1 MNSSTSHKMLLI
13 DLTNKKIIMKLIEI
27 ENSPFVDN
35 IKEFN
40 FYDKDF
46 DISKKIEFTDFEN
59 GIFSKCNTII
69 ICNFNEKFEKLK
81 IKDNN
86 FYNMLYNNTNNNN
99 TNEIY
104 YLNLVN
110 RNEINLLINYCKEKK
125 INIDTI
131 YTTLKYN
138 INELILNELKL
149 FRNYIKYEQKKLNT
163 F

>member
-1 MNSSTSHKMLLI
+1 
-13 DLTNKKIIMKLIEI
+13 MKLIEI